1 MCIHAY
7 IKNNKG
13 FLNTVVLFFISYSKP
28 CSSVS
33 KIENHM

>member
-1 MCIHAY
+1 MFTNAY
-7 IKNNKG
+7 IKNNMG

-33 KIENHM
+33 RTENHS